1 MATEH
6 MRNMGRT
13 FRLLLDGFSGQMSPE
28 ASCLLGPKARERPKL
43 MKQEIMLHALFENG
57 LVRPH
62 DLESHIKDEIE
73 REGAK
78 VAEMT
83 RKVKQAYNEVVG
95 HSALLNV
102 MGFS

>member
-1 MATEH
+1 
-6 MRNMGRT
+6 
-13 FRLLLDGFSGQMSPE
+13 
-28 ASCLLGPKARERPKL
+28 
-43 MKQEIMLHALFENG
+43 MLHVLFENG

-83 RKVKQAYNEVVG
+83 RKVKQAYNEVVSPG
-95 HSALLNV
+95 R
-102 MGFS
+102 